1 MFSTINILRVNLR
14 DILIATI
21 PVAIIFFILILTG
34 YARVGDI
41 DFKSVLLFLILIP
54 LIEEYLF
61 RGLFQ
66 SILLTKLS
74 GSIYIVSYAN
84 IITSIIFSLSHLF
97 YNDLLHSFLVFFPSL
112 VFGILYDRSRSI
124 IPSFITHLI
133 YNINIFIIYN
143 IDFFKLII

>member
-1 MFSTINILRVNLR
+1 MFSIINILKVNLR
-14 DILIATI
+14 DIFIATI

-41 DFKSVLLFLILIP
+41 DLKSVLIFLIFVP
-54 LIEEYLF
+54 LAEEYLF

-66 SILLTKLS
+66 SMLLTKFS
-74 GSIYIVSYAN
+74 GKIYILSYAN

-112 VFGILYDRSRSI
+112 VFGMLYDRSRSI
-124 IPSFITHLI
+124 IPSFITHFV

-143 IDFFKLII
+143 IDIF

>member
-41 DFKSVLLFLILIP
+41 SLKSVIIFLIFVP
-54 LIEEYLF
+54 FAEEYLF

-66 SILLTKLS
+66 SILFTKFS
-74 GSIYIVSYAN
+74 GSIYILSYAN
-84 IITSIIFSLSHLF
+84 IITSITFSLSHIF

-112 VFGILYDRSRSI
+112 VFGVLYDRSRSI
-124 IPSFITHLI
+124 IPSFITHFV

-143 IDFFKLII
+143 IDIF